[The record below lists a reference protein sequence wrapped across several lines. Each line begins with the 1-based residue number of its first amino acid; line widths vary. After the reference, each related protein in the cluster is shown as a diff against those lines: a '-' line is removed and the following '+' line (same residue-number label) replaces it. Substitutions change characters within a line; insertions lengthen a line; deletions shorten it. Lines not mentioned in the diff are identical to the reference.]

1 MGRLSAARVA
11 TAAYVASRLATANRL
26 HEWFPAFA
34 AHNPVESDHPWFRQV
49 RDGYEDLRQ
58 RRLRLDGLH
67 QRLDAEKYHLLDGT
81 TVTPAFHPRGL
92 PLAKS
97 MPSFDRIVGTT
108 SDIKKPPKQGM
119 LVSVIHVEDWHEC
132 LEGWRQWDAAH
143 PAAHAPLR
151 CTTNFISMSQPGSEA
166 WLRLLPTSFGA
177 RITSTTFLWN
187 LQRRLNLHVSKAK
200 AVFLACA
207 AQGDHYD
214 LHGDRLLG
222 ESQTDRSAPH
232 TDALRVLYAAHEA
245 TAPGPVVYGDKE
257 NADLCQ

>member
-1 MGRLSAARVA
+1 M
-11 TAAYVASRLATANRL
+11 
-26 HEWFPAFA
+26 
-34 AHNPVESDHPWFRQV
+34 
-49 RDGYEDLRQ
+49 
-58 RRLRLDGLH
+58 
-67 QRLDAEKYHLLDGT
+67 
-81 TVTPAFHPRGL
+81 
-92 PLAKS
+92 
-97 MPSFDRIVGTT
+97 

-214 LHGDRLLG
+214 PHGDRLLG

-257 NADLCQ
+257 NADHWRLFKADQTRDQG